1 MSLAEVTSQVLSGLL
16 QSRSGG
22 GFAFPPLL
30 GHGGPGSH
38 RSPGLWLPSRNTWR
52 IHSICPMGLN
62 PAPSGAA
69 LHRAR
74 VPSIP
79 PSAGTTL
86 GLGAR
91 AVGTPALLGSWVWSP
106 FLPNACGEAPVLAVK
121 PLGMGLGR
129 VPPPLRGCREGDPCS
144 LSLLPRMSG
153 WWLLGGLEVMSVC
166 PSPPYCFGVSLG
178 EISRRIWPL

>member
-16 QSRSGG
+16 QGRSGG
-22 GFAFPPLL
+22 SFAFPPLL

-38 RSPGLWLPSRNTWR
+38 HSPGLWLPSRNTWR
-52 IHSICPMGLN
+52 IHSICPMGPN
-62 PAPSGAA
+62 PALSGAV

-79 PSAGTTL
+79 PSTGTTL

-106 FLPNACGEAPVLAVK
+106 FLPNPRGEAPVLAAK

-129 VPPPLRGCREGDPCS
+129 VPPPLRGCGEGDLCS
-144 LSLLPRMSG
+144 PSLLPQNVWLVAVGGSG
-153 WWLLGGLEVMSVC
+153 GDVC
-166 PSPPYCFGVSLG
+166 LSFPSSLFW
-178 EISRRIWPL
+178 SLS